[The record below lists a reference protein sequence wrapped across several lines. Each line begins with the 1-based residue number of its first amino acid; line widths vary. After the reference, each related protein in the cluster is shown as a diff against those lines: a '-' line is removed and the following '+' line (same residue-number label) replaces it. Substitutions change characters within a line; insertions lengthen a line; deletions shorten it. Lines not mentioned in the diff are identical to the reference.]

1 MNQRIDDNL
10 VFPNFLIIGAEKT
23 GTTALT
29 QFLSQHPDICF
40 SRPVETRFFN
50 QNYEKGIAWF
60 ASHFEHCK
68 DETAIGEGTARLLQ
82 SEEAPAR
89 IHTHIPD
96 AKLFCILRNP
106 IDRAFSQYHFYVYT
120 GKAGADRSFGE
131 VIRDPE
137 SEFGQDIIQQGRYI
151 DHLRRYEGV
160 FEREQ
165 LHVYLYDTFRN
176 APMDVVQSIYERLDV
191 DPSFTPEASSKHNV
205 TQYPA
210 SRGVYHML
218 RSGWQ
223 MIRGKAERHFPHTTE
238 RLRRRVRSL
247 FFDTEK
253 PEMNA
258 RDRSFLQ
265 AQYAESNKALE
276 AYLDTDL
283 SHWT

>member
-1 MNQRIDDNL
+1 MIL
-10 VFPNFLIIGAEKT
+10 PNFLVIGAQKA

-29 QFLSQHPDICF
+29 EFLRQHPDICF
-40 SRPVETRFFN
+40 SRPKETWFFDKR
-50 QNYEKGIAWF
+50 YGKGIEWF
-60 ASHFEHCK
+60 ASHFEHYE

-82 SEEAPAR
+82 SEEAPTR
-89 IHTHIPD
+89 IHTHIPN

-106 IDRAFSQYHFYVYT
+106 IDRAFSQFHFYVYT

-137 SEFGQDIIQQGRYI
+137 SEFGQDIIHQGRYI
-151 DHLRRYEGV
+151 DHLRRYEDV

-165 LHVYLYDTFRN
+165 LHVYLYDTFRD
-176 APMDVVQSIYERLDV
+176 APMDVVKSIYERLGV

-210 SRGVYHML
+210 SRRVYHIF

-223 MIRGKAERHFPHTTE
+223 VIGGRVERCFPQTTKE
-238 RLRRRVRSL
+238 LRRHVRSL

-253 PEMNA
+253 PEMND

-265 AQYAESNKALE
+265 TQYTESNKALE
-276 AYLDTDL
+276 VYLNTDL
-283 SHWT
+283 SHWI